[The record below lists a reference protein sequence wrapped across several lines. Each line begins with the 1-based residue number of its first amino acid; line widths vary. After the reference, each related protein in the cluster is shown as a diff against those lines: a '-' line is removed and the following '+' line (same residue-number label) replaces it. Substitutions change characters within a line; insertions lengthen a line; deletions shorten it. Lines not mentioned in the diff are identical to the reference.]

1 MDQVKF
7 IAIPPV
13 AFMIFF
19 TIGSLIYFT
28 GSRLAAKGKKNSG
41 KKTQYACGEDVPAQR
56 VQPDYSAFFPFALF
70 FSIIHVTALIM
81 ATLPSGNIALIG
93 ILYLAGIGISLF
105 TLMSR

>member
-1 MDQVKF
+1 MNGAEY

-13 AFMIFF
+13 AFIIFF
-19 TIGSLIYFT
+19 TIGSLIYFS
-28 GSRLAAKGKKNSG
+28 GARLAAKGKKSGG

-93 ILYLAGIGISLF
+93 ILYLAGVAISLF

>member
-1 MDQVKF
+1 MNGVEYIVF
-7 IAIPPV
+7 PPV
-13 AFMIFF
+13 AFMIFLAV
-19 TIGSLIYFT
+19 GSLIYLS
-28 GSRLAAKGKKNSG
+28 GSWLAAKGKKSGG

-81 ATLPSGNIALIG
+81 ATLPSGNIALMG
-93 ILYLAGIGISLF
+93 ILYLAGVAISLF

>member
-1 MDQVKF
+1 MNGAEY
-7 IAIPPV
+7 IAFPPV
-13 AFMIFF
+13 AFIVFF
-19 TIGSLIYFT
+19 TIGSLIYLSGT
-28 GSRLAAKGKKNSG
+28 RLAAKGKKSGG

-81 ATLPSGNIALIG
+81 ATLPAGNIALIG
-93 ILYLAGIGISLF
+93 ILYLAGVAISLF

>member
-1 MDQVKF
+1 MDGAEY
-7 IAIPPV
+7 IAMPPV

-19 TIGSLIYFT
+19 TLGSLIYFS
-28 GSRLAAKGKKNSG
+28 GSRLAAKGKKSG
-41 KKTQYACGEDVPAQR
+41 EKKTQYACGEDVPAQR

-81 ATLPSGNIALIG
+81 ATLPSGKNALIG
-93 ILYLAGIGISLF
+93 VLYLAGVAISLF